1 MDETIWLYMAMEL
14 IAVGGTGLRM
24 AGYQFC
30 NLFPKYRSTALSI
43 LSGSYAA
50 SAGLFMIFQVG
61 QQNGLSLRF
70 MSFNVAGLAVVILLF
85 TIIMP
90 WHNVSHNENDQKESS
105 SKIPL
110 IRSIISISSF
120 TYLFWRTLL
129 MNAQNFY
136 TLYFNSW
143 ISQIAKTNEEAGNYT
158 ILNSITGYGCILTA
172 PLAGFL
178 NDFIMQKAEKGKINV
193 MIKFTSIT

>member
-1 MDETIWLYMAMEL
+1 IIDHFWMNNMAVYGNG
-14 IAVGGTGLRM
+14 INCRRRDRTSYG
-24 AGYQFC
+24 
-30 NLFPKYRSTALSI
+30 RSTALSI

-110 IRSIISISSF
+110 IKKHYF
-120 TYLFWRTLL
+120 NFETLL

-178 NDFIMQKAEKGKINV
+178 NDFIMQKAEKESLLEKDAVLG
-193 MIKFTSIT
+193 